1 MDEQPTFLIRTLQ
14 TEIKMIKH
22 DYQTL
27 KKHKFL
33 YFTLAYLCFFNIS
46 LRGMSPDE
54 SSHTPEKTARYYYL
68 KAINS
73 EETDIEKSVRNL
85 RKSADLNHSDAAF
98 KLGSRYFYGDGIPQQ
113 EQEGLRYLRIAAA
126 HGNAAANQLLSIIE
140 RHALQSASQ
149 NSRASGPSSSLE
161 TVSKYS
167 KLSCDVSWVLKD
179 CMDIASTC
187 LYFLGYEGA
196 SKILDKG
203 SLLTKFFWGASKIT
217 HGTSETIR
225 TGEKKHLLSI
235 GSGLVCIGSSYLQY
249 KTREEYHN
257 LLLQKEALGKEKK
270 AIKSQIKEI
279 EDKKEKL
286 GTDSQMEES
295 WDELNRSLI
304 TKKGT
309 LSALDEERKN
319 RSFQILGIE
328 CADEVCTRTAEDIS
342 EGKDIKSSIAKN
354 LAMVVLRKL
363 PHSTVKENS
372 ERIRS
377 RIKELLEAT
386 KARVMEKMFGTIEE
400 HLDVDPAL
408 YFIPPL

>member
-1 MDEQPTFLIRTLQ
+1 MT
-14 TEIKMIKH
+14 KH
-22 DYQTL
+22 NYQTL
-27 KKHKFL
+27 KKHNYLYLFL
-33 YFTLAYLCFFNIS
+33 FFILSYICFFNLS
-46 LRGMSPDE
+46 LRGMSDE
-54 SSHTPEKTARYYYL
+54 DRLMPRKPAKTAEYYYN
-68 KAINS
+68 KARALQAN
-73 EETDIEKSVRNL
+73 NL
-85 RKSADLNHSDAAF
+85 
-98 KLGSRYFYGDGIPQQ
+98 Q
-113 EQEGLRYLRIAAA
+113 EQEG
-126 HGNAAANQLLSIIE
+126 QE
-140 RHALQSASQ
+140 DQ
-149 NSRASGPSSSLE
+149 NGETSGPSSSLE

-179 CMDIASTC
+179 CIDIASTC
-187 LYFLGYEGA
+187 LYFLGYEKQ
-196 SKILDKG
+196 SKLLDKG
-203 SLLTKFFWGASKIT
+203 ALFIKFFWGASKVT

-249 KTREEYHN
+249 STREEYHN
-257 LLLQKEALGKEKK
+257 LLSRKEALGKEKK

-304 TKKGT
+304 IKNGT
-309 LSALDEERKN
+309 LSAIDEESKN

-377 RIKELLEAT
+377 RIKELLEST
-386 KARVMEKMFGTIEE
+386 KARIMETMFKDIGNS
-400 HLDVDPAL
+400 LDTDPAL
-408 YFIPPL
+408 YFIPS